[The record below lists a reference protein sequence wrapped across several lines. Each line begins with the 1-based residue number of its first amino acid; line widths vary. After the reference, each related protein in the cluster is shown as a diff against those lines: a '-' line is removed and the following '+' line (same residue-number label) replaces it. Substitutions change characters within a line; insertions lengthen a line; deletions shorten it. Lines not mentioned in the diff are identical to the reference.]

1 MVGNGGGSQSAP
13 LACHESE
20 DQEPRRWAVL
30 CRRMRRPKLPPRSS
44 GIVLVSL
51 VLAPVNGV
59 RQMGRRENMAF
70 ESGVH
75 DLVIQA
81 ETLSTDLLRENN
93 PLAAAAIR
101 EIREPRN
108 HRSSVRRQKRSL
120 CRLLRTDSNLQKHG
134 HIGLITSN
142 QGNLRHG
149 QSSLKRVSKMTT
161 SEGTGLFLK
170 MHLPTS
176 PA

>member
-1 MVGNGGGSQSAP
+1 MAAAANQRLSLVTSLRTRSPDAGLFSAGECVDP
-13 LACHESE
+13 NFLQDH
-20 DQEPRRWAVL
+20 L
-30 CRRMRRPKLPPRSS
+30 
-44 GIVLVSL
+44 GIFLVSL

-70 ESGVH
+70 ESGVQ

-161 SEGTGLFLK
+161 SECTGLFLK